1 MLASTTGASP
11 ATLYLGFGILCGLGA
26 GFAYNAVMSTMSLW
40 FPDKQ
45 GLISGILL
53 MGFGLSSFIIGKVF
67 AAVTPSDGTDKW
79 QATFRVL
86 GIIIVIVMVI
96 CSFFFVKPEA
106 GYNPG
111 AGSAKAKAVREP
123 ACEVNTG
130 KMATMPTFWFYYIWA
145 ILVSAAGLALVSQA
159 SGIASQVGTTV
170 SDGNIATV
178 VGLISIFN
186 GIGRVIFG
194 GLFDKKG
201 YRFTM
206 ILVSGNFAF
215 IVIGFVV
222 GGLAYGG
229 VTPTNSAIISDFFGR
244 ENYSMNFSL
253 INTNLL
259 IASFASTIAGKL
271 YDASGSF
278 MTTIFMMI
286 IVTVLG
292 FVVSFGVRRPKN
304 K

>member
-1 MLASTTGASP
+1 
-11 ATLYLGFGILCGLGA
+11 
-26 GFAYNAVMSTMSLW
+26 
-40 FPDKQ
+40 
-45 GLISGILL
+45 
-53 MGFGLSSFIIGKVF
+53 
-67 AAVTPSDGTDKW
+67 
-79 QATFRVL
+79 
-86 GIIIVIVMVI
+86 
-96 CSFFFVKPEA
+96 
-106 GYNPG
+106 
-111 AGSAKAKAVREP
+111 
-123 ACEVNTG
+123 
-130 KMATMPTFWFYYIWA
+130 MATMPTFWFYYIWA

-201 YRFTM
+201 YRFNM
-206 ILVSGNFAF
+206 IIFIVAALILVLALVSGNFAF